1 MLLVESKSLNMI
13 TLVKDRKKI
22 VWMLI
27 KTRYEEIEG
36 EESVKN
42 RSTQ

>member
-36 EESVKN
+36 EESDKN
-42 RSTQ
+42 

>member
-27 KTRYEEIEG
+27 KTHYEEIEG
-36 EESVKN
+36 EESDKN
-42 RSTQ
+42 